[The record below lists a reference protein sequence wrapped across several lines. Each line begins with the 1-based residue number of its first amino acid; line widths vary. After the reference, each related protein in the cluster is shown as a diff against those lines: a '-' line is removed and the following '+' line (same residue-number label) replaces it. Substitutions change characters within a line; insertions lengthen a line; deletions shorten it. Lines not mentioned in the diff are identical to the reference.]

1 MNTFE
6 SSGVNDLIF
15 PSLGSPGAF
24 QAADGPPSSDGYA
37 PASPRSSS
45 GARGFF
51 WNALLLSESFRKTGL
66 FQSLVCRMPGL
77 GSVIEVKCR
86 LETGLYQIS

>member
-6 SSGVNDLIF
+6 SSGLNSLIF

-51 WNALLLSESFRKTGL
+51 WLFPVQKAFGKPACFSVSFAVWRDFT
-66 FQSLVCRMPGL
+66 P
-77 GSVIEVKCR
+77 
-86 LETGLYQIS
+86 